1 MECMYSQSSLNILI
15 HESVSR
21 DDGVQIHLENYKF
34 CAGIMNDSSRGIPG
48 QVPGLV
54 LSQVV
59 PNLMEILVSPGTM
72 PAPSSRSRE
81 QKDAHHLRSGLICLA
96 VSNHGR

>member
-1 MECMYSQSSLNILI
+1 MM
-15 HESVSR
+15 
-21 DDGVQIHLENYKF
+21 DGVQIHLKNYKF

-81 QKDAHHLRSGLICLA
+81 Q
-96 VSNHGR
+96 